1 LIASVA
7 TSYSGDVGRQYGG
20 GAAFKE
26 SWSQT
31 EAAMDLTMLGKE
43 PIYPDQ
49 PCGSDMGY
57 DHDFEQL
64 QAEVDRISLPSVAGA
79 VDWEKVVGL
88 ASEILFHKSKDLR
101 VAGYLSVGLIH
112 IRKLEGLATALKIYG
127 DLLEYGVGLFPER
140 QRARLRSVEW
150 WLEKSEMAFSA
161 LDDCPIDADQLVAMQ
176 KDVEKI
182 SQLLGELLPEAPS
195 LQILQRFLY
204 RAPQVP
210 PANAL
215 DQIRCANNEDA
226 PEVSLQEPIPS
237 VVDQFVPAE
246 FDAAKATEEQ
256 LRSLRETAT
265 KLRQQDPANPYSYR
279 FYRHACWMAVVDLPP
294 AKAGRT
300 LLVPPSCEV
309 REQLA
314 SLRNGGDSIAMLHAV
329 ESRLDQFIFW
339 LDLNLLAAEALADM
353 GGAQAAVAAV
363 RQETSFLLQRL
374 PGLVELSFADGSP
387 FAGAETRH
395 WLKTILPE
403 RGENK
408 AAECSQNIEGR
419 QQELDVLLQKELD
432 AASALINEGKL
443 VEGIDRFQERLKSNS
458 SERERFRWRLA
469 LSRLLMDAE
478 QTRFALPHLEQVV
491 TDIDRYRLEEYD
503 PAIALE
509 ALKLAWHGFES
520 HPERG
525 SKPDAQD
532 VLHRIA
538 RIDLA
543 EMVRLSQR

>member
-1 LIASVA
+1 
-7 TSYSGDVGRQYGG
+7 
-20 GAAFKE
+20 
-26 SWSQT
+26 
-31 EAAMDLTMLGKE
+31 MDLTMLGKD
-43 PIYPDQ
+43 PIHHDQ
-49 PCGSDMGY
+49 PCGSDMR
-57 DHDFEQL
+57 DDQDFEQL

-88 ASEILFHKSKDLR
+88 ASEILARKSKDLR

-112 IRKLEGLATALKIYG
+112 IRKLEGLAIALKIYG
-127 DLLEYGVGLFPER
+127 DLLAYGTGIFPER

-150 WLEKSEMAFSA
+150 WLEKSEMALHA
-161 LDDCPIDADQLVAMQ
+161 LDDCPIDADQLVSMQ
-176 KDVEKI
+176 EDLEKI
-182 SQLLGELLPEAPS
+182 AQLLGELLPEAPS
-195 LQILQRFLY
+195 LQTLQRFLQ
-204 RAPQVP
+204 RAAQSPPPNDPEQMVP
-210 PANAL
+210 
-215 DQIRCANNEDA
+215 CAEEDA
-226 PEVSLQEPIPS
+226 PLVAFQEPIPA
-237 VVDQFVPAE
+237 VVDQFVPTE
-246 FDAAKATEEQ
+246 FDAAKAIEEQ
-256 LRSLRETAT
+256 LHSLRETAT
-265 KLRQQDPANPYSYR
+265 KLRQQDPANPHSYR
-279 FYRHACWMAVVDLPP
+279 FSRQACWMGVLDLPP

-300 LLVPPSCEV
+300 LLVSPSCEA

-314 SLRNGGDSIAMLHAV
+314 RLRHGGDSISMLHAV

-339 LDLNLLAAEALADM
+339 LDLNLLATEALANM

-363 RQETSFLLQRL
+363 KQESSFLLQRL
-374 PGLVELSFADGSP
+374 PGLDELCFADGSP

-395 WLKTILPE
+395 WLKTILPRRE
-403 RGENK
+403 ENK
-408 AAECSQNIEGR
+408 AADYSQNSEGR
-419 QQELDVLLQKELD
+419 QQELDVLLQKELN
-432 AASALINEGKL
+432 AAGALINEGKL
-443 VEGIDRFQERLKSNS
+443 AEGIDRFQERLKSNS

-520 HPERG
+520 HPEPG
-525 SKPDAQD
+525 SKQDAQD